1 MDEIL
6 QAIRNAMVNSSFTEP
21 FFNAVLQRL
30 ISLGYKLEENDDW
43 ILCFAMQSVEN
54 KIKSSCNVTSV
65 PNELLNVAVDRVC
78 GEFLF
83 TKKQTGQLTMEHID
97 LSGAIASISE
107 GDTSVSFVPG
117 ATDDDR
123 FNVLINTLMTKGEG
137 DFVCF
142 RKLKW

>member
-6 QAIRNAMVNSSFTEP
+6 QAIKNTMSNSNLTESF
-21 FFNAVLQRL
+21 FKAVLQRL

-43 ILCFAMQSVEN
+43 ILCFAIQGVEN
-54 KIKSSCNVTSV
+54 HIKSSCNVTSL
-65 PNELLNVAVDRVC
+65 PNELLNVAVDRIC

-83 TKKQTGQLTMEHID
+83 TKKQTGQLVID
-97 LSGAIASISE
+97 GLDLTGAIASISE
-107 GDTSVSFVPG
+107 GDTSVSFVSG

-123 FNVLINTLMTKGEG
+123 FNLLVNYLMNKGES

-142 RKLKW
+142 RRLKW